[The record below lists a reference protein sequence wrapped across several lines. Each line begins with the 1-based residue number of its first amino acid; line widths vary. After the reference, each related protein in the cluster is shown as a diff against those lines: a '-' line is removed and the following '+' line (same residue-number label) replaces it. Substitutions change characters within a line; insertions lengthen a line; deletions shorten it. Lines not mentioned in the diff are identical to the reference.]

1 MDRIITIGSE
11 SEMVKVSGGL
21 DMLRALRR
29 ELHEKKEI
37 ANSGYV
43 DTLYNAIQETISNLQ
58 LLSKEDISELTQDEL
73 DTLENLVIFIDD
85 IK

>member
-1 MDRIITIGSE
+1 M
-11 SEMVKVSGGL
+11 
-21 DMLRALRR
+21 
-29 ELHEKKEI
+29 EKKEI

-58 LLSKEDISELTQDEL
+58 SLSKENISKLTQEEL
-73 DTLENLVIFIDD
+73 DTLEYMIIFIDD